1 MLVSFYLFFTLAK
14 NTYLCE
20 FEFVEFLE
28 ELLFK
33 LLLLLD
39 DEFEFL
45 FDPFLFLFIIFHP
58 FNNYLPKTIF
68 YSVQEK
74 AH

>member
-1 MLVSFYLFFTLAK
+1 VSQCWFYHLFFTLAK
-14 NTYLCE
+14 NTYLC
-20 FEFVEFLE
+20 EFVEFLE

-58 FNNYLPKTIF
+58 FNTYLPKIMF
-68 YSVQEK
+68 YSVQQKE
-74 AH
+74 H